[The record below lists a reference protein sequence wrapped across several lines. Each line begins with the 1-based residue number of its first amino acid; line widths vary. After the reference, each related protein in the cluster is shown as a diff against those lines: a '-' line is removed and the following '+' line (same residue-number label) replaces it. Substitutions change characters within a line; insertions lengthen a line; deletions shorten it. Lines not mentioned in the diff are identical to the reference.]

1 VCQNHDNFPLEY
13 ESILQKIDPRIK
25 LVFVLIALAI
35 DIMTQ
40 RVMIPAGVLALC
52 LVALIITGTDLKYT
66 GKRMLPALGIALIIL
81 ITQIFFY
88 GSTPLFTIPIF
99 HHQMIVGYMEGLQ
112 HGMLLMMRVLAG
124 ISLILFLTVTT
135 TVEQLIFAAG
145 WFRLPHPLI
154 EIMTIAYRYI
164 FIFLEEFDRL
174 KKAQKMRLGY
184 SGWRKS
190 LQSVGNLGGIIIIR
204 VFDKSEML
212 YHTMRSRGYQGKIA
226 VIYDRRLSRVDLV
239 AGTLMAVFLGVEIA
253 LSL

>member
-1 VCQNHDNFPLEY
+1 MCQNYNDFALEH

-25 LVFVLIALAI
+25 LAFILVALAV
-35 DIMTQ
+35 DVMTQ
-40 RVMIPAGVLALC
+40 KLIIPAGVLGFC
-52 LVALIITGTDLKYT
+52 LVTLIVTGADLKYT

-81 ITQIFFY
+81 VTQIFFY
-88 GSTPLFTIPIF
+88 GGTPMFTIPIF
-99 HHQMIVGYMEGLQ
+99 HYQIVGYVEGLK
-112 HGMLLMMRVLAG
+112 HGLLLMMRVLGG

-184 SGWRKS
+184 NGWRKS
-190 LQSVGNLGGIIIIR
+190 MQSVGNIGGIIIIR

-212 YHTMRSRGYQGKIA
+212 YNTMRSRGYQGDIN
-226 VIYDRRLSRVDLV
+226 VTYDRRLSQVDLV
-239 AGTLMAVFLGVEIA
+239 AGALMVVFLGVEIV